1 LVTRIVTTGTIHADI
16 GYRNSE
22 NQIGGEPMSIFTRFR
37 DIINANING
46 MLDRAENPEKLI
58 RLMIQEMEDTLI
70 EIKAACTQVVGNIK
84 NIEHQIAAAR
94 DRAGYWEGR
103 ATLAV
108 NKARDDLAR
117 EALIEKRRYG
127 QRVEVMEN
135 ELVEYNLLIDQYKDE
150 MRQLEEKLKSA
161 REKEKILTQ
170 RHIHAFNKRRAQEEM
185 RRFDGSEV
193 VIKFDELENRIERME
208 AEADL
213 INYGKESSLEAEL
226 DNLAIDEEIEKE
238 LQARAAGVEITGNK
252 TKGRNTMSKY
262 YYRSRR
268 GFYRSRNGAIF
279 GVCRGIAE
287 HFDFSLFWTRVIAV
301 IVFFMTGFWPAVG
314 LYLLAALLMKSE
326 PLSRLHI

>member
-1 LVTRIVTTGTIHADI
+1 
-16 GYRNSE
+16 
-22 NQIGGEPMSIFTRFR
+22 MSIFTRFC

-238 LQARAAGVEITGNK
+238 LQALKSPA
-252 TKGRNTMSKY
+252 TKQ
-262 YYRSRR
+262 R
-268 GFYRSRNGAIF
+268 G
-279 GVCRGIAE
+279 E
-287 HFDFSLFWTRVIAV
+287 LQ
-301 IVFFMTGFWPAVG
+301 
-314 LYLLAALLMKSE
+314 
-326 PLSRLHI
+326 

>member
-1 LVTRIVTTGTIHADI
+1 
-16 GYRNSE
+16 
-22 NQIGGEPMSIFTRFR
+22 MSIFTRFR

-238 LQARAAGVEITGNK
+238 LQALKSPATKQKGEIQ
-252 TKGRNTMSKY
+252 
-262 YYRSRR
+262 
-268 GFYRSRNGAIF
+268 
-279 GVCRGIAE
+279 
-287 HFDFSLFWTRVIAV
+287 
-301 IVFFMTGFWPAVG
+301 
-314 LYLLAALLMKSE
+314 
-326 PLSRLHI
+326 

>member
-1 LVTRIVTTGTIHADI
+1 
-16 GYRNSE
+16 
-22 NQIGGEPMSIFTRFR
+22 MSIFTRFC

-58 RLMIQEMEDTLI
+58 RLMIHEMEDTLI
-70 EIKAACTQVVGNIK
+70 EIKAACTQVIGNIK
-84 NIEHQIAAAR
+84 KIEHQIAAAR
-94 DRAGYWEGR
+94 DRAGYWEKK

-108 NKARDDLAR
+108 DKARDDLAR
-117 EALIEKRRYG
+117 EALIEKRRYS
-127 QRVEVMEN
+127 QRIEVMEN

-150 MRQLEEKLKSA
+150 IHQLEEKLKSA
-161 REKEKILTQ
+161 REKEKILIQ

-238 LQARAAGVEITGNK
+238 LQALKSPTKKQKEEIQ
-252 TKGRNTMSKY
+252 
-262 YYRSRR
+262 
-268 GFYRSRNGAIF
+268 
-279 GVCRGIAE
+279 
-287 HFDFSLFWTRVIAV
+287 
-301 IVFFMTGFWPAVG
+301 
-314 LYLLAALLMKSE
+314 
-326 PLSRLHI
+326 